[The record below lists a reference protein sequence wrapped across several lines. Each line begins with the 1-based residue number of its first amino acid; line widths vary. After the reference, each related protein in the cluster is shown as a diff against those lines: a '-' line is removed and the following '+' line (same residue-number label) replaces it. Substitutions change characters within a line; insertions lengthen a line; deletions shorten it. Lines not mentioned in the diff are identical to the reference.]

1 MADKTLQEWRK
12 YYRKNFPTWPDE
24 EVEVRAKF
32 SFQAQEWENA
42 GSPSGNPLDPKTWNK
57 TGTTGT
63 SGSNPVVGRKPTP
76 TPSPTA
82 TPKPTAVPPGLGVS
96 IAEAAKNTQLNIT
109 PPSNVAIDTV
119 NFVSSLTKAQMKQ
132 IIPWLDKFGASKAD
146 ISTVGNAK
154 KYLQNNFSTYVEN
167 AGNSVT
173 KLIQLFKDDY
183 IPSAGD
189 ADKVKPSG
197 VTQYITEKSPEL
209 LKKDVDK
216 FLLEKV
222 GSTNIKEESRQKIM
236 DEINKMI
243 AAGTTT
249 VSKMDKT
256 GKVKTVQSVGYSEE
270 RAGAVVERVAKELE
284 PEKYEQQK
292 QLNFFDFMQ
301 QAEQMRGGR

>member
-1 MADKTLQEWRK
+1 M
-12 YYRKNFPTWPDE
+12 
-24 EVEVRAKF
+24 V
-32 SFQAQEWENA
+32 
-42 GSPSGNPLDPKTWNK
+42 DP
-57 TGTTGT
+57 
-63 SGSNPVVGRKPTP
+63 VIGRKPTP
-76 TPSPTA
+76 TASPTA

-96 IAEAAKNTQLNIT
+96 IAEAAKNTRLNLT

-119 NFVSSLTKAQMKQ
+119 NFVTSLTRAQMKQ
-132 IIPWLDKFGASKAD
+132 IIPWLDKFGASKTD
-146 ISTVGNAK
+146 ISTIGNAK
-154 KYLQNNFSTYVEN
+154 KFLQNNFNTYVEN

-183 IPSAGD
+183 LPSSDPD
-189 ADKVKPSG
+189 ADKVKASG
-197 VTQYITEKSPEL
+197 VTQYVTEKSPAL
-209 LKKDVDK
+209 LKQDVDK

-243 AAGTTT
+243 AEGTTT
-249 VSKMDKT
+249 TSKMDKT
-256 GKVKTVQSVGYSEE
+256 GKVKTVQTAGYSEE

>member
-1 MADKTLQEWRK
+1 MVDPVIGRGTSKPQT
-12 YYRKNFPTWPDE
+12 
-24 EVEVRAKF
+24 
-32 SFQAQEWENA
+32 NA
-42 GSPSGNPLDPKTWNK
+42 PLG
-57 TGTTGT
+57 TGT
-63 SGSNPVVGRKPTP
+63 VLAPTIP
-76 TPSPTA
+76 A
-82 TPKPTAVPPGLGVS
+82 GLGTA
-96 IAEAAKNTQLNIT
+96 IAQAGANTGVTIKN
-109 PPSNVAIDTV
+109 PANVGVGTV

-132 IIPWLDKFGASKAD
+132 IIPWLDKFGASKTD

-154 KYLQNNFSTYVEN
+154 KFLQNNFNTYIEN

-183 IPSAGD
+183 VPSAD
-189 ADKVKPSG
+189 SADKVKPSG
-197 VTQYITEKSPEL
+197 VTQYVTEKSPAL
-209 LKKDVDK
+209 LKQDVDK

-243 AAGTTT
+243 AEGTTT
-249 VSKMDKT
+249 TSKMDKT

-292 QLNFFDFMQ
+292 QLNFFDFIQ
-301 QAEQMRGGR
+301 RAEQMRGGR

>member
-1 MADKTLQEWRK
+1 MFE
-12 YYRKNFPTWPDE
+12 PTI
-24 EVEVRAKF
+24 
-32 SFQAQEWENA
+32 
-42 GSPSGNPLDPKTWNK
+42 
-57 TGTTGT
+57 
-63 SGSNPVVGRKPTP
+63 GRRP

-82 TPKPTAVPPGLGVS
+82 TPSPAPVPAGLGVS
-96 IAEAAKNTQLNIT
+96 IAQAAKNTQLNIKT
-109 PPSNVAIDTV
+109 PTSVSVNTV

-132 IIPWLDKFGASKAD
+132 IIPWLDKFGASKTD

-154 KYLQNNFSTYVEN
+154 KFLQNNFNTYVEN

-183 IPSAGD
+183 LPSSDPD
-189 ADKVKPSG
+189 ADKGPKSNG
-197 VTQYITEKSPEL
+197 VTQYITQKSPAL
-209 LKKDVDK
+209 LKQDVDK

-243 AAGTTT
+243 AEGTTT
-249 VSKMDKT
+249 TSKMTKSGKT
-256 GKVKTVQSVGYSEE
+256 ITTQTAGYSEE